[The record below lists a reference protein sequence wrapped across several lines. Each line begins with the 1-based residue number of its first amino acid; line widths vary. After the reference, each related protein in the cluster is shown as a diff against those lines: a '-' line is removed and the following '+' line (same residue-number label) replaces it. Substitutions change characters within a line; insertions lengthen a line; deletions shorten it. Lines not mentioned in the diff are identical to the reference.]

1 MSVQTSHETSESVTE
16 MELPQQFLSCSRTYL
31 VVLIS
36 RMLTSLIGMNDAQG
50 DKSKPIKLT
59 RFHSRV
65 PPAISVYNYLIR
77 LTKYSSLE
85 HCVLL
90 ASVYYIDLLTNV
102 YPEFRLDSLT
112 VHRFLLTATTVASKG
127 LCDSF
132 CTNTHYAKVGGVQ
145 CSELNVLENEFLERV
160 NYRILPRDD
169 NIRRC
174 SLERQERIFSYS
186 NIPMDKDC
194 ALQDRNNGFGVL
206 EKYYHRMIHLIG
218 DFNMSPD
225 KSCNLS
231 FTLAESPTN
240 SIQKTLPGGND
251 FQTAYPGNIDD
262 GSKSC
267 PNITS
272 NNGSEC
278 QLASKEE
285 SRSLRSAHMDNNS
298 SVNNSS
304 PQSFS
309 RKRNYSDSSINH
321 LGMCTQL
328 ILSKKHSNSQ
338 NSHSPREIV

>member
-1 MSVQTSHETSESVTE
+1 MSVHTSHGASEGVTE
-16 MELPQQFLSCSRTYL
+16 MELPRQFLSCSRTYL

-36 RMLTSLIGMNDAQG
+36 RMLSSLIGMNDAQG

-174 SLERQERIFSYS
+174 SLERQEGIFSYS

-231 FTLAESPTN
+231 FTLDKKPVD
-240 SIQKTLPGGND
+240 SIQRTITEGVD
-251 FQTAYPGNIDD
+251 FQDANSDNSDSGNRLC
-262 GSKSC
+262 SKST
-267 PNITS
+267 NNVSTS
-272 NNGSEC
+272 

-285 SRSLRSAHMDNNS
+285 LRSVHSAYMDNNS
-298 SVNNSS
+298 NIINGS